1 MQPRSRSFDGYTILL
16 ATLCLTLV
24 VASGCGDRATNQ
36 GGDGG
41 PGSDLSLATTFA
53 FVPDDDGSSPA
64 LFLRA
69 AGPSEGTEIELEV
82 VARGI
87 AQLQG
92 VAFRL
97 LLSPQLEVSSTK
109 AGTDFDEPAAIARF
123 KRVGDEL
130 WAGIGRRGQNGVDAQ
145 SIERVVAKLRL
156 RVRAAGNVPLAF
168 RPHHQLVLE
177 SDKGQSVDA
186 RWFGGHF
193 EPRP

>member
-1 MQPRSRSFDGYTILL
+1 MQPRKRIDVHTILL
-16 ATLCLTLV
+16 ATVSLTLV
-24 VASGCGDRATNQ
+24 LGSGCSDRAAGQ

-41 PGSDLSLATTFA
+41 PAGDLTLAKTFA

-69 AGPSEGTEIELEV
+69 AGPSEGNELALEL

-97 LLSPQLEVSSTK
+97 LLSPQLELLSTK
-109 AGTDFDEPAAIARF
+109 AGPDFGEPAAVARF

-130 WAGIGRRGQNGVDAQ
+130 WAGIGRRGLSGVDAQ
-145 SIERVVAKLRL
+145 SVERVVATLRL

-177 SDKGQSVDA
+177 AEKGQSVEVS
-186 RWFGGHF
+186 WHGGHL
-193 EPRP
+193 EAR